1 MSQSLTHAQLFC
13 PLHLRVVLQLQ
24 CGLHD
29 AAIGYHCASCVK
41 LSRVL
46 RSPRH
51 IFLASSSSEA
61 KISIRRVVLRRKLE
75 DWSLN
80 MPNVKYSKLTDLEA
94 DDGSAVLEIKAMTT
108 EETFNFDSIYDYDE
122 ESKKK
127 YGTGSKNTFN
137 SAFKYTNMTPGR
149 PRGHLAVNVNEDTE
163 KYLSS
168 PSVVATSY
176 LLTFLSYVF
185 FVLTLPLTYW
195 IIVKKLGEFDRL
207 VVFRLGKMIGV
218 KGPGRVLVFPWM
230 DRTKKVDV
238 RAAAFSVPPQQFITS
253 DGGIVEVGGEIQYGI
268 VDVVTMVSE
277 VADHQDILR
286 SLSKTL
292 LVKNLVKKSV
302 RQIEKDRRRH
312 AAEIQDELNLQVRQW
327 GIDVQKVELSDPKIL
342 KQPENSSHSAVG
354 SILKGLGM
362 KDDPKYP
369 TPEEFVKLT
378 HGSGVEEESSG
389 SQTTVMPPDMNV
401 SLLQMMASNIK
412 KGDMPG
418 IVPPTGGPAV
428 DPKVFSWG
436 KCLESIL
443 QNEFSGPLDE
453 DSYGLY
459 KLEINTQTGDET
471 YFIHLSPEARLIL
484 AQLPEDHQQPDVA
497 VQISSADLASVL
509 EGTLAPLQAYLT
521 GRISASGDVR
531 KLMLFDK
538 FKKTHKPGTM
548 FSV

>member
-1 MSQSLTHAQLFC
+1 M
-13 PLHLRVVLQLQ
+13 
-24 CGLHD
+24 
-29 AAIGYHCASCVK
+29 
-41 LSRVL
+41 
-46 RSPRH
+46 
-51 IFLASSSSEA
+51 
-61 KISIRRVVLRRKLE
+61 
-75 DWSLN
+75 SLN

-94 DDGSAVLEIKAMTT
+94 DDGSAVLEIKAKDKT

-122 ESKKK
+122 EAKKK
-127 YGTGSKNTFN
+127 YGTGKNTFN

-149 PRGHLAVNVNEDTE
+149 PRGHLAVNVNEEAE
-163 KYLSS
+163 K
-168 PSVVATSY
+168 VVASTTVLVTSY
-176 LLTFLSYVF
+176 LLTFLSYIF

-218 KGPGRVLVFPWM
+218 KGPGRVLIFPWM

-342 KQPENSSHSAVG
+342 KQPENTSNSAVG

-362 KDDPKYP
+362 KSDPKYP

-378 HGSGVEEESSG
+378 HGSGVVEEESS
-389 SQTTVMPPDMNV
+389 TTVMPPDMNV
-401 SLLQMMASNIK
+401 SLLQMMATNIK
-412 KGDMPG
+412 NGDMPG
-418 IVPPTGGPAV
+418 VVPPTGGPAV

-436 KCLESIL
+436 KCLEVIL
-443 QNEFSGPLDE
+443 QNEFNGPLD
-453 DSYGLY
+453 DDTYGLY
-459 KLEINTQTGDET
+459 KLEITNTTGNDEI
-471 YFIHLSPEARLIL
+471 YYIHLSSDARLVL
-484 AQLPEDHQQPDVA
+484 AELPDDLQKEPDVA